1 MVGLGSTLRIG
12 DGRKVKIRGDSWLPE
27 GKVIS
32 PQKSL
37 PLNAR
42 VCALMDEEGPRP
54 LGDRISVE
62 FLPHEAE
69 SILSLPLSNRCI
81 PDKLIWQGTTQGN
94 YATSCAYKLLL
105 AKEASLQPGTSNP
118 AAHSVFWN
126 NIWSL
131 KVPAKVKHFIWRACN
146 EYLPT
151 KKNLFRRC
159 ITKNA
164 TCDICNSE
172 LESLED

>member
-1 MVGLGSTLRIG
+1 MNQTCP
-12 DGRKVKIRGDSWLPE
+12 KIRVDSWLPE

-42 VCALMDEEGPRP
+42 VCTLMDEEGPRW
-54 LGDRISVE
+54 LEDRISVE
-62 FLPHEAE
+62 FLPHEAK

-94 YATSCAYKLLL
+94 YTTSCAYKLLL
-105 AKEASLQPGTSNP
+105 AIEASLQPGTSNP

-126 NIWSL
+126 NIWGL
-131 KVPAKVKHFIWRACN
+131 KVLAKVEHFIWRACN
-146 EYLPT
+146 ESLPT
-151 KKNLFRRC
+151 KENLFRRHHQKC
-159 ITKNA
+159 H
-164 TCDICNSE
+164 
-172 LESLED
+172 